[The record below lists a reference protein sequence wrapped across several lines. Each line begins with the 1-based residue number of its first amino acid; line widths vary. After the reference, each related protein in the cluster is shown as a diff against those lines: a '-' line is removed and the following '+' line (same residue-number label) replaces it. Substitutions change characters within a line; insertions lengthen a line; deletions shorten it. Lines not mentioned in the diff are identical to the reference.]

1 MTTTYYCY
9 MSTPVGELLLAGTE
23 TALTRIGFPEGK
35 GMMRHDEL
43 WTEDPA
49 IFTEVKEQ
57 LQAYFDQRLTRFD
70 LPLAPAGTDFQLR
83 VWEALM
89 TIPYGD
95 TSSYGEI
102 AGRMGRPG
110 ASRAVGA
117 ANGQNPLPIV
127 IPCHRV
133 IGRDGT
139 LTGFGGGLE
148 VKRRLLALEKTAVTG
163 M

>member
-1 MTTTYYCY
+1 
-9 MSTPVGELLLAGTE
+9 
-23 TALTRIGFPEGK
+23 
-35 GMMRHDEL
+35 MRHDEL